1 MSSTISTA
9 VSKILGLRSGNRCA
23 FPICPQKLSIEGD
36 GSLFTVIGEMAHIVG
51 ERPGA
56 ERYDVNMT
64 DDQRNSVANLIYLC
78 PTHHTQIDKRG
89 NGFTVATIT
98 QWKLD
103 HERRVEQ
110 AVLDS
115 LPDVSFAEL
124 DVVTRS
130 ISAGEQYIPFNGDF
144 TIIDPSA
151 KMARNELT
159 GRSHTLLTMGLAS
172 APLVTQF
179 IKAMTPVTSSFAERL
194 KTGFTDRYELLF
206 NAGVRGD
213 DLLEELCLFAS
224 KYSSDFPIR
233 AASLA
238 VIGYFFEAC
247 DVFTK

>member
-1 MSSTISTA
+1 
-9 VSKILGLRSGNRCA
+9 
-23 FPICPQKLSIEGD
+23 
-36 GSLFTVIGEMAHIVG
+36 
-51 ERPGA
+51 
-56 ERYDVNMT
+56 
-64 DDQRNSVANLIYLC
+64 
-78 PTHHTQIDKRG
+78 
-89 NGFTVATIT
+89 
-98 QWKLD
+98 
-103 HERRVEQ
+103 
-110 AVLDS
+110 
-115 LPDVSFAEL
+115 
-124 DVVTRS
+124 
-130 ISAGEQYIPFNGDF
+130 
-144 TIIDPSA
+144 
-151 KMARNELT
+151 
-159 GRSHTLLTMGLAS
+159 MGLAS